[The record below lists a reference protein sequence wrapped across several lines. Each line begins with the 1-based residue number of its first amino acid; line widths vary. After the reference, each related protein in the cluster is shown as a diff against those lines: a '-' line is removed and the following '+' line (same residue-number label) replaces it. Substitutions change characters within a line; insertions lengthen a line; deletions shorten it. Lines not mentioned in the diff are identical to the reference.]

1 MSAGRGGV
9 NFKLT
14 FFSEISPSTPSSPSR
29 IKFGTG
35 SQAGGDNALF
45 FYVRGMRTFNRRNLK
60 DKRKKLRNNPTQA
73 EAFLWGYLKNS
84 QLEGR
89 KFRRQSSIKSFIVD
103 FYCPN
108 EKLVI
113 ELDGDFHFDEKAIKD
128 DERRTLKLKEEG
140 LKVVRF
146 ENQEVLL
153 NLDGVLSEI
162 KRHFKKNN

>member
-1 MSAGRGGV
+1 MYE
-9 NFKLT
+9 N
-14 FFSEISPSTPSSPSR
+14 I
-29 IKFGTG
+29 
-35 SQAGGDNALF
+35 
-45 FYVRGMRTFNRRNLK
+45 NRRKLK
-60 DKRKKLRNNPTQA
+60 DRRKKLRNNPTQA

-103 FYCPN
+103 FYCPE

-128 DERRTLKLKEEG
+128 DEQRTMKLDEEG
-140 LKVVRF
+140 LRVIRF

-153 NLDGVLSEI
+153 NLDGVLLKVKS
-162 KRHFKKNN
+162 HFKK